1 MARRSLELTLTLAL
15 VLGTLA
21 GCASQERRGAE
32 PGRPHLFDGMGQHTR
47 TVTTDSARA
56 QQYFNQGLV
65 WAYAFNHDEAI
76 RSFAEAARL
85 DPKCAM
91 AWWGVALCNG
101 PHINNAVVP
110 EERGRAAWEALQ
122 NAQALRR
129 YANPTEQALID
140 ALAHRYADP
149 PPSDRGALDQAYAD
163 AMREVWLAH
172 RNDSDIGTLYA
183 EALMDLQPWD
193 LWTAE
198 GEPKGI
204 APEAVAVL
212 EHVLALDPHHPGAAH
227 LYIHAVEASPHPE
240 RALAAADVLRTA
252 VPIAG
257 HLVHMP
263 AHIDVR
269 VGKWQSAADQNVAAI
284 AADRRYRQ
292 IVPKHGFYHLYMA
305 HNHHFLAWAS
315 MMEGRYE
322 AALKAA
328 REMVAGVPPE
338 FIESDGQVVDT
349 VAGIGFEVLMRFGR
363 WDDVLA
369 EPEPPPA
376 LPITRALWRFA
387 RGVAYAAKGQLEDAL
402 AERRRFQEAV
412 ALVPE
417 GAMMATNPATDVLAI
432 ADHMLAGE
440 ILYRRG
446 RIDEAAFELRKAV
459 AIEDRLRYMEPPD
472 WIQPV
477 RHTLGAVL
485 TAGGRYGQ
493 AEAVYREDLKRWPD
507 NGWSLYGLAQ
517 CLKARGADEE
527 AAAVE
532 ARFARAWSRSDTK
545 ISSSCLCVSR
555 AE

>member
-1 MARRSLELTLTLAL
+1 MARRSFELTLAL
-15 VLGTLA
+15 VLGLLA
-21 GCASQERRGAE
+21 GCASQERRGVE
-32 PGRPHLFDGMGQHTR
+32 PGRPHLFDGMGRHTR

-76 RSFAEAARL
+76 RSFTEAARL
-85 DPKCAM
+85 DPNCAM

-101 PHINNAVVP
+101 PHINNTVVP
-110 EERGRAAWEALQ
+110 EARGRAAWEALQ
-122 NAQALRR
+122 KAQTLRQH
-129 YANPTEQALID
+129 ANPTEQALID
-140 ALAHRYADP
+140 ALAQRYADP
-149 PPSDRGALDQAYAD
+149 PPSDRAALDQAYAD
-163 AMREVWLAH
+163 AMREVWHAH
-172 RNDSDIGTLYA
+172 RNDTDIGTLYA

-198 GEPKGI
+198 GEPKGV
-204 APEAVAVL
+204 ALEVVAVL
-212 EHVLALDPHHPGAAH
+212 EHVLALDPHHPGATH
-227 LYIHAVEASPHPE
+227 LYIHAVEASPYPE
-240 RALAAADVLRTA
+240 RAIAAADVLRTA

-292 IVPKHGFYHLYMA
+292 IVPKQGFYHLYMA

-315 MMEGRYE
+315 MMEGRNE

-338 FIESDGQVVDT
+338 FIESDGPVVDT
-349 VAGIGFEVLMRFGR
+349 VAGITFEVLMRFGR

-369 EPEPPPA
+369 EPEPPAA

-387 RGVAYAAKGQLEDAL
+387 RGIAYAAKGQVEDAL
-402 AERRRFQEAV
+402 AERKRFQEAV

-417 GAMMATNPATDVLAI
+417 GAMMATNPASNVLAI

-440 ILYRRG
+440 ILFRRG

-459 AIEDRLRYMEPPD
+459 ALEDRLRYMEPPD

-493 AEAVYREDLKRWPD
+493 AEAVYREDLKRWPE
-507 NGWSLYGLAQ
+507 NGWALYGLAQ

-532 ARFARAWSRSDTK
+532 ARFARAWSRADTK